1 VWSIIILYW
10 QTMSHAE
17 RGKSWRGLGLAGIQ
31 PQCRAFSATAFL
43 AGIRILNFGGIY
55 WTKFECI
62 LLIILTINDARL
74 VRSLWSRE
82 QKPKIFLTFLLF
94 FGGGCGGS
102 RQKMERK
109 FLVLL
114 RRYLLHYTIILVYN
128 VIGSGI
134 LVDMK
139 SESAKLGKNLKRI
152 RTEKGIT
159 QGDIVR
165 TLGVSRS
172 FVSNIENGKT
182 NPTLSTI
189 SNIAK
194 ALSVSTDELL
204 K

>member
-1 VWSIIILYW
+1 MDKAGVQIPVR
-10 QTMSHAE
+10 SHFRTSSFVRE
-17 RGKSWRGLGLAGIQ
+17 K
-31 PQCRAFSATAFL
+31 CVRAFC
-43 AGIRILNFGGIY
+43 GGI
-55 WTKFECI
+55 
-62 LLIILTINDARL
+62 
-74 VRSLWSRE
+74 
-82 QKPKIFLTFLLF
+82 FLKLN
-94 FGGGCGGS
+94 G
-102 RQKMERK
+102 
-109 FLVLL
+109 
-114 RRYLLHYTIILVYN
+114 RRDSGDLLHYTIILVYN
-128 VIGSGI
+128 VIEGGI
-134 LVDMK
+134 IMDMK

-165 TLGVSRS
+165 TLGISRS